1 MCQGLQFDA
10 AGRQVWR
17 DGVERHLTRKAFD
30 LLTVLLERRPA
41 AVSKADIHAQLWPGV
56 FVSEVTLHSLVSELR
71 RVLGDDADRAGV
83 IRTIHGFGYAFV
95 GQVESSDAAGSS
107 ARPVRGWL
115 VSQTGRVNLFDGD
128 NLLGRDLDDVID
140 VPSPTVSR
148 RHAAIRFEA
157 DAWLEDLGSKNG
169 TFVGDVRVTQPIR
182 LADGDRVRL
191 GRGAAHVQAT
201 ARGRR
206 RQHAATVWHIE
217 RPGPGCGEEFFMSR
231 YRPAFWHRH
240 LTSLPSSVSRDARIR
255 APGPPKLQPTPRESP
270 RLTA

>member
-1 MCQGLQFDA
+1 MCQGIQFDSA
-10 AGRQVWR
+10 ARRVWR

-41 AVSKADIHAQLWPGV
+41 AVSKADIHAQLWPDT

-71 RVLGDDADRAGV
+71 RVLGDDAERPRF
-83 IRTIHGFGYAFV
+83 IRTVHGFGYAFV
-95 GQVESSDAAGSS
+95 GPVASPDAAPS
-107 ARPVRGWL
+107 AVRPVRGWL

-148 RHAAIRFEA
+148 RHATIRFEA

-169 TFVGDVRVTQPIR
+169 TFVGDVRVTQPVR

-191 GRGAAHVQAT
+191 GAVLLTFKLHRANGGASTQ
-201 ARGRR
+201 
-206 RQHAATVWHIE
+206 
-217 RPGPGCGEEFFMSR
+217 P
-231 YRPAFWHRH
+231 
-240 LTSLPSSVSRDARIR
+240 LSSTYPV
-255 APGPPKLQPTPRESP
+255 GTG
-270 RLTA
+270 